1 MMGLTPGPLVYALFL
16 FALMNPLV
24 VLETPLFTLAI
35 TLVVSVAWGLEFLSR
50 QELFLLVFFFF
61 GRVHA
66 KKSGVQRQLTQRNIF
81 APKILNFPPSFK
93 TVL

>member
-1 MMGLTPGPLVYALFL
+1 MMVLTPGLLVRALFL

-50 QELFLLVFFFF
+50 QELFLLVIFLLWSCSCQKEWSPKA
-61 GRVHA
+61 VDL
-66 KKSGVQRQLTQRNIF
+66 KKYFCAQN
-81 APKILNFPPSFK
+81 PKFSS
-93 TVL
+93 